1 MKQVLVTGGAGFIGS
16 VVAGTIADHGL
27 YSVVVCD
34 QFGKNDKWRN
44 LSHHRIFEIIAPEQL
59 REWLEL
65 RTKDLAGIIHL
76 GASSS
81 TTETDVDFILKQNF
95 TLTRELWSWASNH
108 QIPFIYASSA
118 ATYGDGNA
126 GFDDDIGKEQ
136 LSKLRPLNP
145 YGWSKWLFDQY
156 VSMAIERNHRLPPQ
170 WAGLRFFNVYG
181 PNEYH
186 KGDQKSVACN
196 IFPHAAQGRPVHL
209 FKSYNPAYEDGGQ
222 MRDFIYVKDCV
233 SVILWLLKNPNVSGL
248 FNVGSGQARSF
259 KDLANAVFS
268 ALGKTPAITYFDM
281 PETLKPKYQ
290 YFTEAKMDRL
300 RAAGYP
306 IPFMTLEEG
315 IKDYVQGYLTKEDR
329 YF

>member
-16 VVAGTIADHGL
+16 VVAGTLADHEMF
-27 YSVVVCD
+27 SVVVCD
-34 QFGKNDKWRN
+34 WFGDGDKWRN
-44 LSHHRIFEIIAPEQL
+44 LSKHRVLEVIHPEQL
-59 REWLEL
+59 DEWLAL
-65 RTKDLAGIIHL
+65 RTKDLGGIVHL

-81 TTETDVDFILKQNF
+81 TTETDVDFILKNNF
-95 TLTRELWSWASNH
+95 TQSRKLWSWAAEH

-118 ATYGDGNA
+118 ATYGDGSA
-126 GFDDDIGKEQ
+126 GFDDDISKEY
-136 LSKLRPLNP
+136 LNRLRPMNP

-156 VSMAIERNHRLPPQ
+156 VSLAIERGHKLPPQ

-186 KGDQKSVACN
+186 KGEQKSVAAN

-233 SVILWLLKNPNVSGL
+233 SVIAWLLKNPQVSGL
-248 FNVGSGQARSF
+248 FNVGSGKARSF
-259 KDLANAVFS
+259 KDLANALFA
-268 ALGKTPAITYFDM
+268 ALGKPMQATYYDM
-281 PETLKPKYQ
+281 PEGLKTKYQ

-306 IPFMTLEEG
+306 IPFMSLEEG
-315 IKDYVQGYLTKEDR
+315 IKDYVQNYLAKPDK

>member
-1 MKQVLVTGGAGFIGS
+1 MKRILITGGAGFIGS
-16 VVAGTIADHGL
+16 VIAGTLAETGE
-27 YSVVVCD
+27 YSIVVCD
-34 QFGKNDKWRN
+34 RFGAGDKWRN
-44 LSHHRIFEIIAPEQL
+44 LSKHRIFEIISPDKL
-59 REWLEL
+59 LPWLGEHTQDIAAIL
-65 RTKDLAGIIHL
+65 HM

-81 TTETDVDFILKQNF
+81 TTETDVDFILEHNV
-95 TLTRELWSWASNH
+95 TLTRLLWEWAATH
-108 QIPFIYASSA
+108 QVPLIYASSA
-118 ATYGDGNA
+118 ATYGDGQA
-126 GFDDDIGKEQ
+126 GFEDDISKES

-156 VSMAIERNHRLPPQ
+156 IALALERGDKSPPQ

-196 IFPHAAQGRPVHL
+196 IFPHAQQGRPVHL
-209 FKSYNPAYEDGGQ
+209 FKSYNPNYPDGGQ
-222 MRDFIYVKDCV
+222 MRDFIYVKDCAKV
-233 SVILWLLKNPNVSGL
+233 VEWLLKNPKVSGV
-248 FNVGSGQARSF
+248 FNVGTGKARSF
-259 KDLANAVFS
+259 KDLADAVFA
-268 ALGKTPAITYFDM
+268 ALNKPAAITYFDM

-306 IPFMTLEEG
+306 GEFTSLEDG
-315 IKDYVQGYLTKEDR
+315 IRDYVQHYLNAADK

>member
-16 VVAGTIADHGL
+16 VVAGTLADHDM
-27 YSVVVCD
+27 YHVVVCD
-34 QFGKNDKWRN
+34 HFGTGDKWRN
-44 LSHHRIFEIIAPEQL
+44 LAKHRVFEVIAPDQIW
-59 REWLEL
+59 EWLEL
-65 RTKDLAGIIHL
+65 RSKDLAGIVHL

-81 TTETDVDFILKQNF
+81 TTETDVDFILKNNF
-95 TLTRELWSWASNH
+95 ILSRALWSWASDH
-108 QIPFIYASSA
+108 QVPFIYASSA
-118 ATYGDGNA
+118 ASYGDGTQ
-126 GFDDDIGKEQ
+126 GFDDDITRAGISRLK
-136 LSKLRPLNP
+136 PLNP

-156 VSMAIERNHRLPPQ
+156 VSMALERGQKIPPQ

-196 IFPHAAQGRPVHL
+196 IFPHAIQNRPVHL
-209 FKSYNPAYEDGGQ
+209 FKSYNSAYPDGGQ
-222 MRDFIYVKDCV
+222 MRDFISVKDCV
-233 SVILWLLKNPNVSGL
+233 SVIAWLLKNPQVSGL
-248 FNVGSGQARSF
+248 FNVGSGKARSF
-259 KDLANAVFS
+259 KDLAEALFA
-268 ALGKTPAITYFDM
+268 ALGKPAQMTFYDM
-281 PETLKPKYQ
+281 PEGLKNKYQ

-315 IKDYVQGYLTKEDR
+315 IKDYVQGYLTREDK